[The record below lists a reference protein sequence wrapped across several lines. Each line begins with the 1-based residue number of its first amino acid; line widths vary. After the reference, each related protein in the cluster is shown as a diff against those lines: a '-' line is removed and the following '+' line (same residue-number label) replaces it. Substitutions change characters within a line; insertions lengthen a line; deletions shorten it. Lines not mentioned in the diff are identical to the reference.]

1 MEVVKLTN
9 VDEILL
15 KFSHLVEE
23 VLIQQV
29 ETLNENQDGELV
41 NSIEVGEAKSRQRKR
56 LINVACIALKIIVRV
71 IKSNR
76 KAQRVLESLAD
87 IFKLNYGA
95 KHVSLTV
102 GNVVLEWGK

>member
-1 MEVVKLTN
+1 MRKHKLYQDLGGEELRMEVVKLTN

-71 IKSNR
+71 IN
-76 KAQRVLESLAD
+76 QIE
-87 IFKLNYGA
+87 KLN
-95 KHVSLTV
+95 VCL
-102 GNVVLEWGK
+102 NP